1 MSCPNFGHP
10 VARPMALAG
19 GASLTVNGVGSSERH
34 QLMPAAARRK
44 NKWTDNQPP
53 VRPSIVCLLK
63 FNFLRAA
70 PAGGS
75 GRGSL
80 ERRLLIIRRRCLL
93 MPNEVT
99 VMPGGVV
106 VG

>member
-1 MSCPNFGHP
+1 MCI
-10 VARPMALAG
+10 RDRAG

-44 NKWTDNQPP
+44 IKIVVSLIKRQTT
-53 VRPSIVCLLK
+53 VTGAICRPFFFLIS
-63 FNFLRAA
+63 LRAA

-75 GRGSL
+75 GCGSL

-99 VMPGGVV
+99 VMPGGLV